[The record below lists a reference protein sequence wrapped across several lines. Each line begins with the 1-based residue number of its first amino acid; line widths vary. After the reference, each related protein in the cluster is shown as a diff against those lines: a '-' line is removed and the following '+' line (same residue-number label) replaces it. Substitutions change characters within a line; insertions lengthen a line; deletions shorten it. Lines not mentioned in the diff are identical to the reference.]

1 MTDIPS
7 LISAPTS
14 TPGAPPTSSLDAA
27 RERAI
32 RLLTD
37 GFAYDVITVDEFEW
51 RLGQLSHADS
61 PRAIDALV
69 ADLGV
74 PAHGLTGPTHASAPP
89 AAAEGRILGIM
100 SETRRMVTRRSS
112 PPSFTTWCAAAS
124 TALCSMGVVT
134 TARRPPASR
143 ARHTPMRAMLSASV
157 PHEVNTT
164 SSEAAPRHR
173 ARRSRASSREVRAS
187 RPQRWT
193 LDGLPKRGP
202 KKGCIASSTS
212 ARTGVVAA

>member
-100 SETRRMVTRRSS
+100 SETRRMGPWRVPQALRVKAVMSDVKIDLRYAVIPAVCTIDVSAIMANVS
-112 PPSFTTWCAAAS
+112 FIVPPSLVVDFDVTSIMAS
-124 TALCSMGVVT
+124 
-134 TARRPPASR
+134 ARNDAR
-143 ARHTPMRAMLSASV
+143 AVASV
-157 PHEVNTT
+157 GYILPHVRIRG
-164 SSEAAPRHR
+164 SAIMS
-173 ARRSRASSREVRAS
+173 EVRV
-187 RPQRWT
+187 RVRE
-193 LDGLPKRGP
+193 LGR
-202 KKGCIASSTS
+202 
-212 ARTGVVAA
+212 